1 MQKSAVRNPAAMRF
15 DLTSQEFKASPL
27 PTLARMREAG
37 PLIRVRVPLFGQVWA
52 ATSYEAVN
60 DLLRDHSRFLQN
72 PTTAGHWGMG
82 LLLRCLPRRMQPLR
96 MQMLAKDEPDHRR
109 LRNLVEQ
116 AFQRQQVESLRP
128 RLEALAAEALD
139 QFAAEARGN
148 PAGVDLIKHF
158 ARPFPLSVICELL
171 GLPQEDRAQFTH
183 WASRFGVVT
192 SVMSVLRALRGL
204 SKLLNYTRAEI
215 VRQRARPRDGLL
227 SALIHAEAAG
237 DRLSEDELV
246 AMVFLLLLAGH
257 ETTLHQIAGSVL
269 ILLDHPA
276 QFQELRADWR
286 LAATA
291 VPELFRYLSFAQITK
306 PRYAR
311 EDLEFHGQ
319 AVGKGEMVLAFLAA
333 ANFDPQFFANAE
345 TLDLH
350 RQPNRHLALGAGIHY
365 CLGAKLAVMET
376 EIALRQLFTRF
387 PNLRLAGRRDDVR
400 YTRRFGSRGL
410 AALPVCV

>member
-1 MQKSAVRNPAAMRF
+1 VQNPAAMRF
-15 DLTSQEFKASPL
+15 DLTSQAFKANPF

-37 PLIRVRVPLFGQVWA
+37 QVIRVRVPLFGQVWA

-60 DLLRDHSRFLQN
+60 DLLRDHTRYLQN
-72 PTTAGHWGMG
+72 PTTAGHSGMG
-82 LLLRCLPRRMQPLR
+82 LLLRCLPKRLQPLR

-109 LRNLVEQ
+109 LRNLVDQ

-128 RLEALAAEALD
+128 RLEALATDALD
-139 QFAAEARGN
+139 QFAVEARRN
-148 PAGVDLIKHF
+148 PSGVDLITHF

-171 GLPQEDRAQFTH
+171 GLPQEDRAQFTR

-192 SVMSVLRALRGL
+192 NILGIVRALSGL
-204 SKLLNYTRAEI
+204 SKLLNYVREEI

-227 SALIHAEAAG
+227 SALIHVEAAG
-237 DRLSEDELV
+237 DRLNEDELV
-246 AMVFLLLLAGH
+246 AMVFLLLVAGH
-257 ETTLHQIAGSVL
+257 ETTLHQIAGSAL
-269 ILLDHPA
+269 ILLDHPE
-276 QFQELRADWR
+276 QFRELREDWR
-286 LAATA
+286 LVETA
-291 VPELFRYLSFAQITK
+291 VPELFRYLSFAQTTK

-311 EDLEFHGQ
+311 EDLELQGQ
-319 AVGKGEMVLAFLAA
+319 AIGKGEMVLAFLAA
-333 ANFDPQFFANAE
+333 ANFDPQYFAHAE

-376 EIALRQLFTRF
+376 EVALRQLFTRF
-387 PNLRLAGRRDDVR
+387 PNLRLAGRREDVR
-400 YTRRFGSRGL
+400 YTKRFGSRGL